1 MEIPMAQR
9 RSVGYW
15 FEEMPLTRAH
25 WIAGLVLFVSFVIE
39 SWEMM
44 IIIFNGASIGAEF
57 ALGTP
62 EIGQLIGAMF
72 LGMIPGALVW
82 GKLID
87 RFGRKTCLVA
97 SLALYSPL
105 PLLCVLAADFHVLWW
120 LRFIGGFVFSGVLV
134 VTFPFFEELLPVKS
148 RGRATVFLSAGWPL
162 GVLVAIGVT
171 ILLGD
176 AGWRWVIGMSA
187 TTGLWAIVVWA
198 AIPESPYWLA
208 EKGRTRESEI
218 SIAWLSRKIVD
229 ARVQPME
236 IPGHADGKT
245 SFFDI
250 FRREIVAITA
260 LQVTINF
267 CFAWGYWGL
276 SSWMPSLLAQKGL
289 SAPQGLSF
297 IALSALFMFPG
308 YIAASFLTGRFGRKP
323 IMAIFVL
330 VAAAAGFGFANS
342 ESLIQMY
349 VWNFTLSFFSLGAWG
364 IWNTWMAELYPTDTR
379 SAGYSL
385 GVSAQRIANAVAPIM
400 IGAMLAS
407 ASFLQTVTFISAFLA
422 VTFVCALFL
431 PETEG
436 KTLT

>member
-1 MEIPMAQR
+1 MSER

-25 WIAGLVLFVSFVIE
+25 WVAGLVLFVSFAIE
-39 SWEMM
+39 SWEMV

-57 ALGTP
+57 ALGTS
-62 EIGQLIGAMF
+62 EIGRLISAMF
-72 LGMIPGALVW
+72 LGMIPGALLW

-87 RFGRKTCLVA
+87 RFGRKTCLIA

-105 PLLCVLAADFHVLWW
+105 PVLCVLAPDFLVLWW
-120 LRFIGGFVFSGVLV
+120 LRFIGGVVLSGILV

-171 ILLGD
+171 ALLGD

-187 TTGLWAIVVWA
+187 TTGLWAIVVWNVL
-198 AIPESPYWLA
+198 PESPYWLA
-208 EKGRTRESEI
+208 EKGRTSESEA
-218 SIAWLSRKIVD
+218 SITWLSREIVD

-236 IPGHADGKT
+236 IAAHTDGKT
-245 SFFDI
+245 SFFDV
-250 FRREIVAITA
+250 FRRDIVGITA

-276 SSWMPSLLAQKGL
+276 ISWMPSLLAQKGL
-289 SAPQGLSF
+289 STPQGLSF
-297 IALSALFMFPG
+297 MALSALFMFPG
-308 YIAASFLTGRFGRKP
+308 YIAASFLTGRFGRKRV
-323 IMAIFVL
+323 MTIFVL
-330 VAAAAGFGFANS
+330 IAAAAGFGFANS
-342 ESLIQMY
+342 ASLVQMY
-349 VWNFTLSFFSLGAWG
+349 IWNFTLSFFSLGAWG
-364 IWNTWMAELYPTDTR
+364 VWNTWMAELYTTDTR
-379 SAGYSL
+379 SAGFSL
-385 GVSAQRIANAVAPIM
+385 GVSAQRIANAVAPIG

-407 ASFLQTVTFISAFLA
+407 AGFLQTVTFISAFLA
-422 VTFVCALFL
+422 VTFVCVLFL

-436 KTLT
+436 KTLI